1 MTQYW
6 VIGGEF
12 SSLNFHNLVHG
23 TQQVQ
28 GPFPSRADAESV
40 WRKLS
45 EENRHKCNVRF
56 TILRD
61 VPRGSGD
68 TAHAA

>member
-28 GPFPSRADAESV
+28 GPFPTRTDAEQA
-40 WRKLS
+40 WRSLS

-61 VPRGSGD
+61 APRTE
-68 TAHAA
+68 TAQAA